1 MKILTSITN
10 FLKSRLAWILGIAVI
25 LLLLLNVKSC
35 NENKSYKGQVA
46 ILDSLTLAN
55 QTKDSIINA
64 DGKTITIQEAIVVR
78 QKDQLKALTDEV
90 FNLKKKNTRKSDVV
104 TVYVKETTD
113 VDIDSIL
120 AGYTDTLKFK
130 KFSDSVTKQCQ
141 EVIKYMEDSTLA
153 VPRKFEDS
161 TQYFSVNGSV
171 TKDGVVIKNVY
182 IPDTIHT
189 RVVEHKGGLLKRDSK
204 GKRHLILKKYIEI
217 QTFHTNPY
225 IKTTGLNSVI
235 YKPQSKGGLLKSILL
250 IGAGILI
257 HQQTTK

>member
-64 DGKTITIQEAIVVR
+64 DGKVITIQETIVVR

-141 EVIKYMEDSTLA
+141 EVIKYMEDSTLLLC
-153 VPRKFEDS
+153 R
-161 TQYFSVNGSV
+161 
-171 TKDGVVIKNVY
+171 IK
-182 IPDTIHT
+182 
-189 RVVEHKGGLLKRDSK
+189 L
-204 GKRHLILKKYIEI
+204 
-217 QTFHTNPY
+217 F
-225 IKTTGLNSVI
+225 
-235 YKPQSKGGLLKSILL
+235 
-250 IGAGILI
+250 
-257 HQQTTK
+257 